1 MSKVAKL
8 GLLVV
13 IAVVLIGIYFIKN
26 NQEQEP
32 QVSVSGI
39 AVTYE
44 EAVENELPTMLEFR
58 TET

>member
-8 GLLVV
+8 SLMLV

-26 NQEQEP
+26 NQDQEP
-32 QVSVSGI
+32 QLSDNGI

-44 EAVENELPTMLEFR
+44 EAAANDLPTMLEFR